1 MVGLVRR
8 VDLMLASLVTNSSA
22 LMGVAT
28 FNVDDD
34 ERMTG
39 VVADGVKAS
48 TAADDE
54 QIAATTASEE
64 NCIVESLLFTAD
76 IVPTGN
82 NELISGCDVLL
93 VLRSAAKKDSK
104 IFQKISHFRGDACFV
119 IPHFEFIDLN
129 SKADTLSNLRRR
141 K

>member
-34 ERMTG
+34 ERM
-39 VVADGVKAS
+39 VADGVKAS
-48 TAADDE
+48 TANDDE

-64 NCIVESLLFTAD
+64 NCMVDSLLFTVV
-76 IVPTGN
+76 IVLEIMN
-82 NELISGCDVLL
+82 
-93 VLRSAAKKDSK
+93 
-104 IFQKISHFRGDACFV
+104 
-119 IPHFEFIDLN
+119 
-129 SKADTLSNLRRR
+129 
-141 K
+141 

>member
-64 NCIVESLLFTAD
+64 NCMVDSLLFT
-76 IVPTGN
+76 V
-82 NELISGCDVLL
+82 
-93 VLRSAAKKDSK
+93 
-104 IFQKISHFRGDACFV
+104 V
-119 IPHFEFIDLN
+119 IALEIMN
-129 SKADTLSNLRRR
+129 
-141 K
+141 

>member
-34 ERMTG
+34 ERM
-39 VVADGVKAS
+39 VADGVKAS

-64 NCIVESLLFTAD
+64 NCMVDSLLFT
-76 IVPTGN
+76 V
-82 NELISGCDVLL
+82 
-93 VLRSAAKKDSK
+93 
-104 IFQKISHFRGDACFV
+104 V
-119 IPHFEFIDLN
+119 IALEIMN
-129 SKADTLSNLRRR
+129 
-141 K
+141 

>member
-28 FNVDDD
+28 FNVDND

-64 NCIVESLLFTAD
+64 NCIVVESLLFTVV
-76 IVPTGN
+76 IVLEIMN
-82 NELISGCDVLL
+82 
-93 VLRSAAKKDSK
+93 
-104 IFQKISHFRGDACFV
+104 
-119 IPHFEFIDLN
+119 
-129 SKADTLSNLRRR
+129 
-141 K
+141 